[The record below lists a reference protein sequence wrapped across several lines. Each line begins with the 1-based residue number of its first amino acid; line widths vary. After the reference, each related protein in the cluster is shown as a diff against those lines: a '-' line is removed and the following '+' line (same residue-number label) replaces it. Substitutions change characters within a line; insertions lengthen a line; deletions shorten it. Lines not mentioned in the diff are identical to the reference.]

1 LQRACFSNRDVI
13 ILISTRNKLLSCSN
27 ILPIRCD
34 VSMVL
39 LIRQQGSVYHCSCF
53 NSKRQ
58 IESYR
63 LSGDKLLH
71 LERMKHDF
79 NDLDGY
85 SFDVGFT
92 GVEPYFYQR
101 GDSKDVAGTEFNL
114 VKVLSKKLNF
124 SYNLKKFSH
133 AGSWSSKVQIIS
145 AIRNGNIDFGVG
157 GATIT
162 YDRYRYVSTPSI
174 THYDFYLAIFAKK
187 HYFIRDRISL
197 VHQILLKNYFFL
209 FVLLSNTALVIL
221 YKVATKIHK
230 GKQDIRSFI
239 WLIVASSLEQG
250 VSSIQYAP
258 FPLVMKL
265 ILAKWWLVTNILVNV
280 FFKVLLSS
288 YLIMPLY
295 ENWNG
300 VEDLLDHGFTFAT
313 SQDDYNYMQRS
324 CTRPTRFCTEFAKR
338 ATPVSDIC
346 ETFRGFRDNKVA
358 MVIERTS
365 FMYLVKTNR
374 CGLSL
379 NFLMLVTY
387 FPLDVGA
394 GYQSPM
400 YRKNAPYIEKFSSV
414 IQRMVES
421 GVTQYWFKTIQPT
434 KDIFELDLHE
444 FALLPILIEDAQFP
458 FYVLLFGHFFASLF
472 FVFEIIAT
480 QYNLKVML

>member
-1 LQRACFSNRDVI
+1 
-13 ILISTRNKLLSCSN
+13 
-27 ILPIRCD
+27 
-34 VSMVL
+34 
-39 LIRQQGSVYHCSCF
+39 
-53 NSKRQ
+53 
-58 IESYR
+58 
-63 LSGDKLLH
+63 
-71 LERMKHDF
+71 
-79 NDLDGY
+79 
-85 SFDVGFT
+85 
-92 GVEPYFYQR
+92 
-101 GDSKDVAGTEFNL
+101 
-114 VKVLSKKLNF
+114 
-124 SYNLKKFSH
+124 
-133 AGSWSSKVQIIS
+133 
-145 AIRNGNIDFGVG
+145 
-157 GATIT
+157 
-162 YDRYRYVSTPSI
+162 
-174 THYDFYLAIFAKK
+174 
-187 HYFIRDRISL
+187 
-197 VHQILLKNYFFL
+197 
-209 FVLLSNTALVIL
+209 
-221 YKVATKIHK
+221 
-230 GKQDIRSFI
+230 
-239 WLIVASSLEQG
+239 
-250 VSSIQYAP
+250 
-258 FPLVMKL
+258 MKL

-421 GVTQYWFKTIQPT
+421 GVTQYWMKSVQQG
-434 KDIFELDLHE
+434 KDIFDVDLVWFISHPRSLAN
-444 FALLPILIEDAQFP
+444 FRSTLYLLI
-458 FYVLLFGHFFASLF
+458 VGHICSA
-472 FVFEIIAT
+472 FVFICEIASARFSFKWPTVWNACNEKI
-480 QYNLKVML
+480 NF